1 MGLCPRS
8 SRTMRGVIF
17 SAENEVGERPP
28 GVALPQ
34 TPGFSEA
41 WQRTP
46 NGRSIHVAEG
56 MTMRSC
62 DHSDDAACHP
72 AEKRWHEHGV

>member
-1 MGLCPRS
+1 
-8 SRTMRGVIF
+8 MRGVIF
-17 SAENEVGERPP
+17 STENEVGERPP

-46 NGRSIHVAEG
+46 HGRSIHIAGG
-56 MTMRSC
+56 MPTRSRG
-62 DHSDDAACHP
+62 HSDGAACHP